1 MSDINPNSEDK
12 KTSDKNET
20 GNDSDIKYEFIT
32 AFIDDEIKD
41 PQEKKKAGELIN
53 SNNDYY
59 NRYLAEKY
67 IKEKLKSS
75 IPQIE
80 TPVYLYKKVGEQ
92 IDQYIKESTL
102 PASVTP
108 DVLNHVNDIRKSN
121 LKRNL
126 IYSSFAFVALILFSL
141 FLNSYLQKNPELQE
155 NDLVAV
161 SRKVYDKVMNGKTDI
176 HFKSQNPKQLSDT
189 MNKYLNFKVF
199 IPDVKDATL
208 IGGDCE
214 EINGQMI
221 AHLVHKK
228 GNIIIYTLQ
237 ADKENVLNNLDKIVL
252 QDSFKENVKSGKN
265 WFPCSKEP
273 HKTAVI
279 WYKDNVICSSV
290 ADMEPK
296 EISIVLSNYK

>member
-1 MSDINPNSEDK
+1 MSDTNPNSEDK
-12 KTSDKNET
+12 KTSDNNET
-20 GNDSDIKYEFIT
+20 GNDSESRYEFIT

-41 PQEKKKAGELIN
+41 PQEKKKAEDLIN
-53 SNNDYY
+53 SNNDFY
-59 NRYLAEKY
+59 NRYLSEKY
-67 IKEKLKSS
+67 IKEKLRSS

-80 TPVYLYKKVGEQ
+80 TPVYLYKNIGEQ
-92 IDQYIKESTL
+92 IDQYIKKSTIPE
-102 PASVTP
+102 PAIP
-108 DVLNHVNDIRKSN
+108 DSMIQANDLSKSH

-126 IYSSFAFVALILFSL
+126 IYASFAFVALILFSL
-141 FLNSYLQKNPELQE
+141 FLNSYFKNNPDFQE

-161 SRKVYDKVMNGKTDI
+161 SRKVYDRVIDGKTEL
-176 HFKSQNPKQLSDT
+176 HFKSGDPKQLSDT
-189 MNKYLNFKVF
+189 MNKYLDFKVF

-214 EINGQMI
+214 EINGEMI
-221 AHLVHKK
+221 AHFVHKK

-237 ADKENVLNNLDKIVL
+237 ADKQEVLNNLDKIIL
-252 QDSFKENVKSGKN
+252 QDNFKENVKSGKN

-279 WYKDNVICSSV
+279 WFKDNVICSSV

-296 EISIVLSNYK
+296 EISVVLSNYK